1 MLGRSK
7 YWLSD
12 GVNQILNTGLAI
24 RGLVLVDNAL
34 GGSLIQRAVNAGS
47 SCGSG
52 LLIAS
57 LDGGVDVLDEGLEL
71 GANRLVAN
79 ASDLIG
85 ADALLL
91 RLDVCHL

>member
-7 YWLSD
+7 YWLGD
-12 GVNQILNTGLAI
+12 GVDQVLNAGLAVSS
-24 RGLVLVDNAL
+24 LVLVDDAL
-34 GGSLIQRAVNAGS
+34 GGSLVQSAVNAGS
-47 SCGSG
+47 GCGCG
-52 LLIAS
+52 LLVTS
-57 LDGGVDVLDEGLEL
+57 LDGCVDMLDESLEL